1 MTGDVVGDGRLDD
14 QKGRKS
20 ATIQAL
26 SNSNAPSLAS

>member
-14 QKGRKS
+14 RKGRKS

-26 SNSNAPSLAS
+26 EFQCTESRL